1 VSEEESKGLRS
12 RERTGRPLEDDD
24 FLVRLQ
30 KNLGH
35 VCDARNPD
43 GNPSG
48 DRNWEAVPG
57 IVRNLVRRRSVKI
70 LATADAVADPT
81 ASWKVR

>member
-12 RERTGRPLEDDD
+12 RERTGRPLGDDD

-57 IVRNLVRRRSVKI
+57 IVRNLVRRRVVKI
-70 LATADAVADPT
+70 RATADAVAEPPAWWT
-81 ASWKVR
+81 AR